1 MTTSMDLKIPSPPQ
15 VVPFENGGSP
25 GQAAFLNQQAQINKQ
40 VALNKALA
48 GGKKYKG
55 GATASIDVQ
64 TIPSPYTSV
73 YGPNFINNEQL
84 KNAGTTVQSQ
94 LNSEY
99 DKYATIKGGKRS
111 KRRKRKT
118 GRKGASKKKRK
129 TGRKRRTYK
138 K

>member
-55 GATASIDVQ
+55 GAAINVQ

-73 YGPNFINNEQL
+73 YGSNFINNEQL
-84 KNAGTTVQSQ
+84 KNAGTTGQSQ
-94 LNSEY
+94 LNSDY
-99 DKYATIKGGKRS
+99 DKYASIKGGKMKKS
-111 KRRKRKT
+111 KRRKTCRK
-118 GRKGASKKKRK
+118 KASNKKRK
-129 TGRKRRTYK
+129 TARKRRTYK

>member
-1 MTTSMDLKIPSPPQ
+1 MTSIDLKVPSPPP
-15 VVPFENGGSP
+15 VMPFERGGSP
-25 GQAAFLNQQAQINKQ
+25 GQSAFLNQQAQINKQ

-55 GATASIDVQ
+55 GAAIDVQ

-84 KNAGTTVQSQ
+84 KNAGTSGQSQ

-111 KRRKRKT
+111 KKRKT
-118 GRKGASKKKRK
+118 GRKKASKKKRK
-129 TGRKRRTYK
+129 TARKRRTYK

>member
-1 MTTSMDLKIPSPPQ
+1 MTTSIDLKVPSPPP
-15 VVPFENGGSP
+15 VVPFERGGSP
-25 GQAAFLNQQAQINKQ
+25 GQSAFLNQQAQINKQ

-84 KNAGTTVQSQ
+84 KNAGTSGQSQ

-111 KRRKRKT
+111 KKRKT
-118 GRKGASKKKRK
+118 GRKKASKKKRK
-129 TGRKRRTYK
+129 TARKRRTCK

>member
-1 MTTSMDLKIPSPPQ
+1 MTTSMNLKIPLPPQ
-15 VVPFENGGSP
+15 VVPFERGGSP
-25 GQAAFLNQQAQINKQ
+25 GQAAFLNQQAHINKQ

-73 YGPNFINNEQL
+73 YGPNFINNQQL
-84 KNAGTTVQSQ
+84 KNAGTTGQSQ

-99 DKYATIKGGKRS
+99 DKYATVKGGKRS
-111 KRRKRKT
+111 NRRKT
-118 GRKGASKKKRK
+118 GRKMASKKKRK
-129 TGRKRRTYK
+129 TCRKRRTCK